1 MLPTHALA
9 ALAPAAAV
17 LLLARTA
24 GADSTGTT
32 TRYWD
37 CCKPSCAWPGK
48 ASLAEGPVRTC
59 NKNDQ
64 PLSDGGAT
72 KSGCQSGGGAYMCS
86 SQSPWA
92 VNDTVAYGY
101 AAVRIAGSSESQW
114 CCACYALTFTSG
126 PVQGKTLVV
135 QATNT
140 GGDLGSNH
148 FDLAIPG
155 GGVGE
160 FNACTQQYGAP
171 PNGWGDRYG
180 GVHTAADCA
189 SFPAALKPGCEWRF
203 GWFAGADNPSVTFHE
218 VSCPSELT
226 AKTGCRR
233 N

>member
-1 MLPTHALA
+1 MLLGQTLGALALA
-9 ALAPAAAV
+9 AATAAAQ
-17 LLLARTA
+17 
-24 GADSTGTT
+24 STGTT

-37 CCKPSCAWPGK
+37 CCKPSCGWAGK
-48 ASLAEGPVRTC
+48 GFSKGPVGTC
-59 NKNDQ
+59 GKDDRPLNDN
-64 PLSDGGAT
+64 GVT
-72 KSGCQSGGGAYMCS
+72 KSGCENGGNAFMCS

-101 AAVRIAGSSESQW
+101 AAVRIAGSTENQW
-114 CCACYALTFTSG
+114 CCACYELTFTSG
-126 PVQGKTLVV
+126 TVQGKKMVV

-180 GVHTAADCA
+180 GIHSKSDCA
-189 SFPAALKPGCEWRF
+189 SFPAALKDGCNWRF
-203 GWFAGADNPSVTFHE
+203 DWFAGADNPAVTFRQ
-218 VSCPSELT
+218 VTCPSELT
-226 AKTGCRR
+226 AKSGCSR
-233 N
+233 